1 MFVRF
6 NPRRALT
13 TSIAKLNFAS
23 NSDAATNSI
32 QLVATSGASLS
43 VPVDVGGTVA
53 SQLSLDLTGPASFG
67 AFVPGVARDYT
78 ALLIADI
85 TTTTPDATLSVVETA
100 PPPPA
105 TWSTAP
111 APCSSR

>member
-6 NPRRALT
+6 NPRRAVT

-23 NSDAATNSI
+23 NADAATNSI
-32 QLVATSGASLS
+32 QLVATSGTSLS

-53 SQLSLDLTGPASFG
+53 SQLSLNVTGPASFG
-67 AFVPGVARDYT
+67 AFVPGTARDYT
-78 ALLIADI
+78 ASLLAEV
-85 TTTTPDATLSVVETA
+85 TTTTPDATLSVVDAA

-105 TWSTAP
+105 TWSTARWR
-111 APCSSR
+111 CSRR